1 VSHDASHD
9 TKEQV
14 RQAVDI
20 VELVGSYIQLRREGR
35 GYKGL
40 CPWHDDKRPSMQV
53 NPERQSFKCWVCDI
67 GGDVF
72 TFVQKMEGVGF
83 AEALAMLADRAGV
96 KLNAGRGNSSG
107 DGSASDRGEQK
118 RMLFQCQAWAE
129 QQYLDCLLKAPEAE
143 AARAYLAE
151 RGISDESIQRFRLG
165 FAPDS
170 WDWILNRAKGTPF
183 TPQIMEAVGLVGQRR
198 SGQGHYDRFKGRVLF
213 SIRDNQG
220 RPVGL
225 GGRVL
230 PGAGDSNAA
239 KYINSPETVLFAKSK
254 LLYGL
259 DLARQAMRK
268 SQTALVMEGYTD
280 CIVAQQSGFENAVAV
295 LGTALGEEHVRQ
307 LKQYADRIRIVLV
320 LDGDEAGRKR
330 ANEVLKLFVAENVD
344 LRVCTLV
351 GQKDPCDFLLENGP
365 EAFEACVQSAPDAL
379 EHARRVKT
387 AGVDLSRDVHRS
399 SEALSEMLAIIAQ
412 APRYRDDTTTEDR
425 LREEKMLQR
434 LSFDFRI
441 PEEDLRKQMT
451 SLRSKA
457 AKALTTRSNSAHAA
471 GGNSGRSGGT
481 LDSNA
486 QDSNAKGST
495 AGAAG
500 EYSTNAGG
508 PSERPVLDAW
518 ERELIELLLQQP
530 EGIPEVLQVVRPDQ
544 FSVGPLRELFTRCAV
559 LTAAGV
565 PPTVERLM
573 LEINDPAEQSLVV
586 ELDESGRA
594 KGRTESAGQMGV
606 VERLRS
612 CLERFRHRQEDQEHR
627 LQLVALR
634 DRTMDEDEAKKV
646 LEQMILRKRNR
657 QGISVPTDG

>member
-1 VSHDASHD
+1 M
-9 TKEQV
+9 
-14 RQAVDI
+14 
-20 VELVGSYIQLRREGR
+20 LGLRHRRRRLYLRAE
-35 GYKGL
+35 
-40 CPWHDDKRPSMQV
+40 D
-53 NPERQSFKCWVCDI
+53 
-67 GGDVF
+67 GGCQF
-72 TFVQKMEGVGF
+72 SRGVGH
-83 AEALAMLADRAGV
+83 
-96 KLNAGRGNSSG
+96 AGRPRGGETKHGARAIRRAKVRPAIVANKNDCSINARPGPSSNFTIAC
-107 DGSASDRGEQK
+107 SK
-118 RMLFQCQAWAE
+118 R
-129 QQYLDCLLKAPEAE
+129 PEAE

-151 RGISDESIQRFRLG
+151 RGISAESIARFHLG

-170 WDWILNRAKGTPF
+170 WDWLLNRAQGTRY
-183 TPQIMEAVGLVGQRR
+183 TPQVLESVGLVGVRR

-225 GGRVL
+225 GGRIL

-387 AGVDLSRDVHRS
+387 AGVDLGRDVQRS

-412 APRYRDDTTTEDR
+412 
-425 LREEKMLQR
+425 
-434 LSFDFRI
+434 
-441 PEEDLRKQMT
+441 
-451 SLRSKA
+451 
-457 AKALTTRSNSAHAA
+457 
-471 GGNSGRSGGT
+471 
-481 LDSNA
+481 
-486 QDSNAKGST
+486 
-495 AGAAG
+495 GAAL
-500 EYSTNAGG
+500 S
-508 PSERPVLDAW
+508 R
-518 ERELIELLLQQP
+518 
-530 EGIPEVLQVVRPDQ
+530 
-544 FSVGPLRELFTRCAV
+544 
-559 LTAAGV
+559 
-565 PPTVERLM
+565 
-573 LEINDPAEQSLVV
+573 
-586 ELDESGRA
+586 
-594 KGRTESAGQMGV
+594 
-606 VERLRS
+606 
-612 CLERFRHRQEDQEHR
+612 
-627 LQLVALR
+627 
-634 DRTMDEDEAKKV
+634 
-646 LEQMILRKRNR
+646 
-657 QGISVPTDG
+657 

>member
-1 VSHDASHD
+1 MSHDASQD
-9 TKEQV
+9 AKEQV
-14 RQAVDI
+14 RQAIDI

-83 AEALAMLADRAGV
+83 SEALAMLADRAGV
-96 KLNAGRGNSSG
+96 QLKNGRGSSTG
-107 DGSASDRGEQK
+107 EGSASDRGEQK
-118 RMLFQCQAWAE
+118 RLLYQCQAWAE
-129 QQYLDCLLKAPEAE
+129 QQFHDCLLKAPEAE
-143 AARAYLAE
+143 AARTYLAE
-151 RGISDESIQRFRLG
+151 RGISAESIVKFRLG

-170 WDWILNRAKGTPF
+170 WDWILNRAQGTRF
-183 TPQIMEAVGLVGQRR
+183 TPQVLESVGLVGIRR

-268 SQTALVMEGYTD
+268 CQTALVMEGYTD

-379 EHARRVKT
+379 EHARRAKT
-387 AGVDLSRDVHRS
+387 AGVDLGRDVQRS
-399 SEALSEMLAIIAQ
+399 SEALNEMLGIIAQ

-425 LREEKMLQR
+425 LREERMLQR

-441 PEEDLRKQMT
+441 PEEDLRKQIT
-451 SLRSKA
+451 NLRNKA
-457 AKALTTRSNSAHAA
+457 AKTSVSRTAPASAP
-471 GGNSGRSGGT
+471 SV
-481 LDSNA
+481 
-486 QDSNAKGST
+486 GS
-495 AGAAG
+495 AVAAAG
-500 EYSTNAGG
+500 EDSTNRA
-508 PSERPVLDAW
+508 ETARPVLDIW
-518 ERELIELLLQQP
+518 ERELMELILQQP
-530 EGIPEVLQVVRPDQ
+530 EGLPEVLQVVRPEQ
-544 FSVGPLRELFTRCAV
+544 FSVGPLRELFNRCVV
-559 LTAAGV
+559 LTAARV
-565 PPTVERLM
+565 QPTVERLM
-573 LEINDPAEQSLVV
+573 LEINDPGEQSLVV

-594 KGRTESAGQMGV
+594 KGRTESAGQIGV